1 MPKKGTL
8 DEIVKGTV
16 TDENKKGTTYR
27 QLIEETNIMAQQL
40 LNEAEKQ
47 RQHEHSKDNGKPLYS

>member
-8 DEIVKGTV
+8 DEVVKGTV

-27 QLIEETNIMAQQL
+27 ELIEETNIMAQQL

-47 RQHEHSKDNGKPLYS
+47 RHHEHSKDTGKPLYP